1 MRDLTRNAR
10 LGVFLWA
17 ARATSLL
24 LACAFLFIGAPVYG
38 ADDDD
43 DDDAIPTIAKKTKGF
58 EEIDGIFKLYRDP
71 KDGTLFLELSADQL
85 DQEFLY
91 HAQAANGLTD
101 LGWYLTLGSYMD
113 SGSIIRFQRAYDRIE
128 VSRKNT
134 EFYFDPDSPM
144 ARASNANVTEST
156 FAALKI
162 AGMSKDE
169 DRFLVNAEW
178 LFLTDAI
185 IPVKL
190 EGAFEDVV
198 DGSLKLGSLSSART
212 RITDLRNY
220 PDNLEV
226 VSKYVYT
233 ESAPDSFGS
242 DAVTDPRNVSVV
254 VQHSIS
260 RMPEPGFQ
268 TRRADHRL
276 GYFSVNQRDLTSKSS
291 FPYRDIITRW
301 RLEKKDPAAT
311 LSPPVKPITFWIENT
326 TPLEYREA
334 VAQGVL
340 SWNAAMETAGF
351 KDAIEVKIQP
361 DDATWDAGDMRYNV
375 VRWVSSPAP
384 RYMGYGP
391 SVNNPETGE
400 VLAAD
405 IVLDFTAL
413 TGSGFL
419 SDAYGLED
427 IQKLMPSSFQTGERR
442 SKTGSF
448 LKSLQAHCLAGSAA
462 SFKTIFG
469 QTILK
474 SLGASDALTEELI
487 QQVIIETVL
496 HEVGHTLGLRHNFR
510 GSNYLSRTQARDAE
524 VVAEKGL
531 VASVMDYA
539 PINIGKGVTLDEA
552 QTARPAFASTAP
564 GPYDVWAIE
573 YGYTPINPDPA
584 AEVQWMKQ
592 HLAKSTE
599 PQNAF
604 AGTAE
609 VINEMEEGVD
619 PRAMMFDLTSD
630 PVGYAEDRL
639 LLVEKRLPELKAAF
653 ERDGETWHA
662 LRRAYLSLAMSKFL
676 MAQVAARQIGGV
688 WVEHSVIGQEGA
700 RVPFEP
706 VPYEDQKRA
715 MSLLSKYVFAPD
727 AFVDSE
733 NLLPYLQLQRRGG
746 GRYGFT
752 EDPKF
757 HNLALSAQRGALNHL
772 LHPVVLRR
780 VTDTGLYGNAYSVTE
795 VLDDLTTAIFEA
807 DQKTSVTTVRQN
819 LQIAYTE
826 ELTGIFND
834 GERDHVAQSAAL
846 QQLRRIEG
854 LARWGRKPDDA
865 TKAHRKHLLFLV
877 QAHLYGAPR
886 RF

>member
-1 MRDLTRNAR
+1 MKDSTRIVR
-10 LGVFLWA
+10 L
-17 ARATSLL
+17 
-24 LACAFLFIGAPVYG
+24 CAFLQATRAATLLLTCAFLSFGVPAYG
-38 ADDDD
+38 AD
-43 DDDAIPTIAKKTKGF
+43 DDDAIPTIEKKVKDF

-85 DQEFLY
+85 DREFLY

-134 EFYFDPDSPM
+134 EFYFDPASPM
-144 ARASNANVTEST
+144 AQASNANITEST
-156 FAALKI
+156 FAALKVV
-162 AGMSKDE
+162 AMSKAE
-169 DRFLVNAEW
+169 DRFLINAEW

-190 EGAFEDVV
+190 EGAYE
-198 DGSLKLGSLSSART
+198 GIGKGTLKLGSLSTART

-220 PDNLEV
+220 PENLEV

-242 DAVTDPRNVSVV
+242 SAVTDPRNVSVV
-254 VQHSIS
+254 IQHSIS
-260 RMPEPGFQ
+260 KMPEPGFQ
-268 TRRADHRL
+268 SRLADHRL
-276 GYFSVNQRDLTSKSS
+276 GYLSVNQRDLTSTKS
-291 FPYRDIITRW
+291 FPFHDTITRW
-301 RLEKKDPAAT
+301 RLEKKDPEAA

-326 TPLEYREA
+326 TPLEYRDA
-334 VAQGVL
+334 ITQGVL
-340 SWNAAMETAGF
+340 SWNAAFEAAGF
-351 KDAIEVKIQP
+351 KDAIEVKVQP
-361 DDATWDAGDMRYNV
+361 DDAEWDAGDMRYNV
-375 VRWVSSPAP
+375 VRWVSSPESGLL
-384 RYMGYGP
+384 GYGP
-391 SVNNPETGE
+391 SVYNPDTGE
-400 VLAAD
+400 ILAAD
-405 IVLDFTAL
+405 IVLYFSAL
-413 TGSGFL
+413 AGAGFL
-419 SDAYGLED
+419 SDAYGLENA
-427 IQKLMPSSFQTGERR
+427 QKMLSPSFGSDGRRSAVASSFKGYR
-442 SKTGSF
+442 
-448 LKSLQAHCLAGSAA
+448 AHCMMGSVA
-462 SFKTIFG
+462 SFNTVFG
-469 QTILK
+469 QTMLK
-474 SLGASDALTEELI
+474 SMGASDALVEELI
-487 QQVIIETVL
+487 QQVITETVA

-510 GSNYLSRTQARDAE
+510 GSNYLSRIQVRDAE
-524 VVAEKGL
+524 IVAEKGL

-539 PINIGKGVTLDEA
+539 PVNISKDVDIAKGQAAL
-552 QTARPAFASTAP
+552 PAFASTAP
-564 GPYDVWAIE
+564 GPYDHWAIE
-573 YGYTPINPDPA
+573 FGYTPINADPT
-584 AEVQWMKQ
+584 AEADWVKQ
-592 HLAKSTE
+592 HLARSTE
-599 PQNAF
+599 PQNAY

-609 VINEMEEGVD
+609 VINEVSEGVD

-639 LLVEKRLPELKAAF
+639 LLAEKRMPNLKAAF
-653 ERDGETWHA
+653 EKDGETWHA
-662 LRRAYLSLAMSKFL
+662 FRRAYLSLAMNKFV

-688 WVEHSVIGQEGA
+688 WVEHFVIGQEGA
-700 RVPFEP
+700 RLPFEP

-752 EDPKF
+752 DDPKF
-757 HNLALSAQRGALNHL
+757 HNLALSAQRGALNHI

-780 VTDTGLYGNAYSVTE
+780 MTDAGLYGNAYSVTE

-834 GERDHVAQSAAL
+834 GDRDHVSQSAAL
-846 QQLRRIEG
+846 QQLRRIES
-854 LARWGRKPDDA
+854 LARWGRKPDGA

-877 QAHLYGAPR
+877 QTHLYGAPK